1 MLSVRARPGIGS
13 TRTQDSKACSELVA
27 VGDERETT
35 GTEAQDSPPPSGEES
50 DLPLDEAAESLP
62 DGYLT
67 IGSPLERLEGA
78 EAAYRR
84 GDERGDGRAAHN
96 LGVLLEARRRSTRLL
111 PMLPK
116 CFHTTRRAAIQVAA
130 GHA

>member
-84 GDERGDGRAAHN
+84 GDERGDGRAASGY
-96 LGVLLEARRRSTRLL
+96 LTGSAVWTATGLARPRADTSSRAVLR
-111 PMLPK
+111 
-116 CFHTTRRAAIQVAA
+116 
-130 GHA
+130 